1 MTSRGHVPRRLVS
14 LDAGRVMV
22 VTDIHGDWDLYARC
36 RDIFLTGQARGE
48 LDALI
53 LAGDFIHSDDP
64 ARDRSLQITLDLMA
78 LKRELGPRLI
88 VLLGNHEMAH
98 IYHIV
103 LARGRVLYTP
113 TFEQAMG
120 EHREAILDFFA
131 DLPFYVR
138 TRSGVAVSHAGGFPE
153 AREAPAMERLLTLS
167 HRQVLARVARRWPP
181 EAREA
186 LRAEIASR
194 AGVPYAL
201 LAKRYM
207 AVGGPDDPR
216 YDDYLIGQLVSL
228 EDEFNL
234 LWSALF
240 TKNERQY
247 GGAYF
252 AYLDALLKALSVG
265 YAQQRVMITGH
276 VGCDGGYLIL
286 GHGRQFRIASGK
298 HATPVEAG
306 RYLLFDA
313 AQPVDDAQALMAGLK
328 SVWQR

>member
-1 MTSRGHVPRRLVS
+1 MISRGHSPRRLIS
-14 LDAGRVMV
+14 IDAGLVMV
-22 VTDIHGDWDLYARC
+22 VTDIHGDWELYTRC
-36 RDIFLTGQARGE
+36 RDIFLAGQARGE
-48 LDALI
+48 LDHLI
-53 LAGDFIHSDDP
+53 IAGDFIHSDDP
-64 ARDRSLQITLDLMA
+64 TREHSLQITLDLMA
-78 LKRELGPRLI
+78 MKRELGPRLI

-113 TFEQAMG
+113 AFERAMG

-131 DLPFYVR
+131 SLPFYVR
-138 TRSGVAVSHAGGFPE
+138 TRSGVAIGHAGGFPE
-153 AREAPAMERLLTLS
+153 AREAAAMEQLLTLS
-167 HRQVLARVARRWPP
+167 HREVLARVEARWPP
-181 EAREA
+181 DVREA

-207 AVGGPDDPR
+207 AVENPDDPR

-228 EDEFNL
+228 EDEFTL

-247 GGAYF
+247 GEAYF
-252 AYLDALLKALSVG
+252 TYLDALLKALSAG

-276 VGCDGGYLIL
+276 VGCDDGYLIL
-286 GHGRQFRIASGK
+286 GCGRQFRIASGK
-298 HATPVEAG
+298 HATPVETG
-306 RYLLFDA
+306 RYLIFDA
-313 AQPVDDAQALMAGLK
+313 AQPVKNAQALMAGLK
-328 SVWQR
+328 SVWPQ